1 MDVFSKLRSI
11 VRLLRPQQWAKNLFV
26 FLPAFFDGRIGHGGI
41 LLSSMIAAITFS
53 LVASAVYCF
62 NDIWDVEAD
71 KLHPKKCV
79 RPIASGKIS
88 VKTGYIA
95 MSFCLLATL
104 AALSFFERE
113 KGLILASLIV
123 FYFLMNIAYCMKL
136 KQYTIVDIILIS
148 TGFVLRILVG
158 GIAAGIS
165 LSAWII
171 LMVFL
176 LAMFLAFAKRRD
188 DVILYQTTHVLPRR
202 NTERY
207 NLDFMNQVITLT
219 ATIIMVAYIM
229 YTLSPD
235 VMERF
240 HCQYVYVTSI
250 FVLAGIIRYLQVT
263 IVDAQSGSP
272 TKVLMHDRFLQSC
285 VLGWILAFVVI
296 LYVFPLNSLGG

>member
-1 MDVFSKLRSI
+1 MAAVAFSFI
-11 VRLLRPQQWAKNLFV
+11 
-26 FLPAFFDGRIGHGGI
+26 
-41 LLSSMIAAITFS
+41 
-53 LVASAVYCF
+53 ASAIYCF

-71 KLHPKKCV
+71 KLHPQKGM
-79 RPIASGKIS
+79 RPIASGRVS

-95 MSFCLLATL
+95 MSFCLLATW
-104 AALSFFERE
+104 AVLSLFEGE
-113 KGLILASLIV
+113 KRLILTGLIA
-123 FYFLMNIAYCMKL
+123 FYFLMNIAYCIKL
-136 KQYTIVDIILIS
+136 KHCTIIDVILIS
-148 TGFVLRILVG
+148 IGFVLRILVG
-158 GIAAGIS
+158 GVATGIS

-296 LYVFPLNSLGG
+296 LYVL